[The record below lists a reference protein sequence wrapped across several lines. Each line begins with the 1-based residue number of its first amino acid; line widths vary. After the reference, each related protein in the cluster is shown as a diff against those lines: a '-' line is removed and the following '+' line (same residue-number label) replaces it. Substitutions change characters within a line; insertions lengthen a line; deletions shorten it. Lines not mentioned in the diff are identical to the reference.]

1 MANNNDAITIQTNTT
16 GNAAADHKI
25 DASAVATGSVTVQLR
40 GNTAAKNDTILGG
53 GGDDTVI
60 VGYSGQAANASNN
73 EFTATDVFNGNGGND
88 TILIDN
94 RGDGTNGGEGAVT
107 LTIDFDTVT
116 NVESITVKDADGSG
130 TASDNIVVTLS
141 GSVTAANTPA
151 TFTVNASTI
160 TDNDDDFDFNYNSQS
175 ASDNSALTTKFT
187 FTGGAGGDSVGG
199 AAGADTI
206 TTGSGADK
214 VFGAGGSDTID
225 GGTGNDTINGGAE
238 TALTGVG
245 DNISGGGG
253 ADTLGGD
260 AGDDTISGGD
270 GADIITGGTGADIMT
285 GGSGADQFILGSA
298 SVASNL
304 DSGGSTVDT
313 ITDFSNALGDTIKVT
328 ITAAQVIAAYGT
340 TAGKK
345 FAATDLGDVTN
356 FAEVNASLTG
366 VMGEAVFV
374 KDLNQLAIDYNGD
387 GTLNSNDIRINLE
400 GATSYDDASVVY
412 NLSADGTTA
421 RSYTMG
427 DGADTVNGGAQADTI
442 NGGAGADSIV
452 GAGGIDVID
461 GGTGND
467 IIDSGGAA
475 DIITGGAGNDAIT
488 TGDTAD
494 VLKFVYNAT
503 TAPYFDDANGT
514 DTITTLTFGA
524 SKNVI
529 TLENV
534 VNAGGTLGG
543 TNNWIQIIDAG
554 TNGLDAVAH
563 NATGN
568 VALSGKFVGM
578 TKAAVPTEAE
588 MAALIGTSSRT
599 GDQAYDLADNGAG
612 VIVHGTFSSAGSK
625 ATFFFIDS
633 TRDGDGTDV
642 TAADVHIFLVS
653 AANIDMATMLA
664 ANLDG

>member
-1 MANNNDAITIQTNTT
+1 
-16 GNAAADHKI
+16 
-25 DASAVATGSVTVQLR
+25 
-40 GNTAAKNDTILGG
+40 
-53 GGDDTVI
+53 
-60 VGYSGQAANASNN
+60 
-73 EFTATDVFNGNGGND
+73 
-88 TILIDN
+88 
-94 RGDGTNGGEGAVT
+94 
-107 LTIDFDTVT
+107 
-116 NVESITVKDADGSG
+116 
-130 TASDNIVVTLS
+130 
-141 GSVTAANTPA
+141 
-151 TFTVNASTI
+151 
-160 TDNDDDFDFNYNSQS
+160 
-175 ASDNSALTTKFT
+175 
-187 FTGGAGGDSVGG
+187 
-199 AAGADTI
+199 
-206 TTGSGADK
+206 
-214 VFGAGGSDTID
+214 
-225 GGTGNDTINGGAE
+225 
-238 TALTGVG
+238 
-245 DNISGGGG
+245 
-253 ADTLGGD
+253 
-260 AGDDTISGGD
+260 
-270 GADIITGGTGADIMT
+270 
-285 GGSGADQFILGSA
+285 
-298 SVASNL
+298 
-304 DSGGSTVDT
+304 VDT
-313 ITDFSNALGDTIKVT
+313 ITDFSPALGDTIKVT

-412 NLSADGTTA
+412 DLSADGTTA

-427 DGADTVNGGAQADTI
+427 DGADTVTGGAQADTI
-442 NGGAGADSIV
+442 NGGAGADSIS
-452 GAGGIDVID
+452 GANGVDVID

-467 IIDSGGAA
+467 IIDSGGGA

-514 DTITTLTFGA
+514 DTITTLTFGTG
-524 SKNVI
+524 KNII
-529 TLENV
+529 TLQNV
-534 VNAGGTLGG
+534 VNAGGTLGNS
-543 TNNWIQIIDAG
+543 NNWIQVIDTGDA
-554 TNGLDAVAH
+554 GLDAVAH

-588 MAALIGTSSRT
+588 MAALIGTSSRS

-612 VIVHGTFSSAGSK
+612 VIVHGTFGSAGAV

-653 AANIDMATMLA
+653 AANIDMATFVA